1 MRAQKCAVP
10 SNDSPLGAEPNMSPM
25 CAGRVVTF
33 DPLYND

>member
-1 MRAQKCAVP
+1 MRTQKCGVP
-10 SNDSPLGAEPNMSPM
+10 SNDSHLRAELDTSPM

>member
-10 SNDSPLGAEPNMSPM
+10 STDNLLCAELDMSPM
-25 CAGRVVTF
+25 CAGRIVTF